1 MLYAAFKQSFTAA
14 GVETSEKAVL
24 MAALAS
30 SSSACYQYYPSTTT
44 YYCVYD
50 GTTYSADSGWG
61 STALCSG
68 CLATACDGLSNAA
81 RETYYYAAMKVRS
94 FEFITKVMIH

>member
-1 MLYAAFKQSFTAA
+1 MA
-14 GVETSEKAVL
+14 GVTTAEKAVL

-30 SSSACYQYYPSTTT
+30 NSSACYQYYPSTTT

-68 CLATACDGLSNAA
+68 CLATAYDGLSNAA